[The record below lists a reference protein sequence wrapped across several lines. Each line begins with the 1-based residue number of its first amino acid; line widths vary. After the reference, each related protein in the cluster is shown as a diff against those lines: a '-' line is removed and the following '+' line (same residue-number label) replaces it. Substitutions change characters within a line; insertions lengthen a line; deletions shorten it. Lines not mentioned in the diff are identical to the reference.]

1 MIQMTDGEEI
11 NEGED
16 GLADRTKGQA
26 ERAANKTKEGISRR
40 PFLTALAGGAGLA
53 LVGDAALNE
62 SRGRRAA
69 TGTVSREYNRWR
81 DGESG
86 ITAQMISDFNSDANE
101 VLTNV
106 EDDLNEEID
115 EALDTDLGELPRQPA
130 TGDTFVDDKYLLIGI
145 EELEI
150 DAGEAQATRTFAKQD
165 GNWSLLSEEGYEST
179 LIEGEG
185 PFYLA
190 ISSLDNE
197 FDFSELEGIIT
208 SYESAEEVTEINDR
222 EVDELVSR
230 GANYRDHIRQHQN
243 PDELAGYTQ
252 LVNNVE
258 DLEVVRDQA
267 SDVGGMF
274 GGHQDFFSHVLETT
288 PYEDGESVG
297 PYSDETIDV
306 DDEMEPEEMYDTL
319 DDLNTALDEVYDCDE
334 TLSEDDLPPSFTDDD
349 LTYEVTDDGSFV
361 EMYSGDDNVAQT
373 STGC

>member
-1 MIQMTDGEEI
+1 MTDGEEI